1 MAANFVTINSQFR
14 PFSFQEMLQPYQ
26 LYGQAYSNVEQ
37 GLEALQDKASEMD
50 ALKNNAGD
58 AGAYN
63 QYKAYSDRLHEQIDA
78 LTKGGLSPS
87 LRAGLLQSRSD
98 YSKNIA
104 PIARQLEKREQLI
117 QQQNQLQAQNP
128 ALRFDND
135 YRTIGID
142 RMMQNPQ
149 MGYRS
154 ADLDKITN
162 QVGVLAAQL
171 AKSKLSDPKYKRIAG
186 SMLGY
191 TQQEYGWSPEQL
203 ASYITSGFG
212 QGAPKELR
220 QIYKSALGTMG
231 SNWDHN
237 TQNEIIDAINKGM
250 IAGTRQVINS
260 QPMVDPRDQAALSYY
275 YQNKLRE
282 QQQAD
287 AMARIYAKNASKNQP
302 GVNDYKSNSVPSD
315 TKSEE
320 RLSEYSNLYNSLH
333 TGRGNK
339 YDSAYFYDN
348 KGHAINP
355 MRVYEEAHRT
365 ADKYKQLEMMSNPSY
380 GSGDDTKDYIRK
392 KYGNVKV
399 LTTAQ
404 YNSLKK
410 LGYTSNNSAANIMNN
425 LYGNIQNKYIEGYD
439 QEIKVSD
446 DALKQFGHHIIPKM
460 ATVADRKNG
469 KNLIEALDENG
480 DKTGKTV
487 DVDDLSAKGTSI
499 YGVRYSPRYP
509 DKLKVELVVGGKI
522 KTYLISPDLISGELR
537 GIINDYGARLRN
549 APIQPMR
556 DGYGNVISKKT
567 VMAEASSAILQ
578 SIFNSYNKHQSYSSS
593 KADEGV
599 DVPMDNDTYSSTE
612 E

>member
-275 YQNKLRE
+275 YQNKQRE

-333 TGRGNK
+333 TGRGTK

-348 KGHAINP
+348 K
-355 MRVYEEAHRT
+355 
-365 ADKYKQLEMMSNPSY
+365 
-380 GSGDDTKDYIRK
+380 
-392 KYGNVKV
+392 
-399 LTTAQ
+399 
-404 YNSLKK
+404 
-410 LGYTSNNSAANIMNN
+410 
-425 LYGNIQNKYIEGYD
+425 
-439 QEIKVSD
+439 
-446 DALKQFGHHIIPKM
+446 
-460 ATVADRKNG
+460 
-469 KNLIEALDENG
+469 
-480 DKTGKTV
+480 
-487 DVDDLSAKGTSI
+487 
-499 YGVRYSPRYP
+499 
-509 DKLKVELVVGGKI
+509 
-522 KTYLISPDLISGELR
+522 
-537 GIINDYGARLRN
+537 
-549 APIQPMR
+549 
-556 DGYGNVISKKT
+556 
-567 VMAEASSAILQ
+567 
-578 SIFNSYNKHQSYSSS
+578 
-593 KADEGV
+593 
-599 DVPMDNDTYSSTE
+599 
-612 E
+612 